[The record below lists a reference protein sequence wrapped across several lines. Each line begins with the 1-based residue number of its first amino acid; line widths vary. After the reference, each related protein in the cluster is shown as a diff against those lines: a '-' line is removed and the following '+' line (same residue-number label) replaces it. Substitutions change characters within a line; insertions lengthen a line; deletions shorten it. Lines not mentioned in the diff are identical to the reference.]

1 MNKWFYRAVGAVGVA
16 SGVML
21 LGNGVAHA
29 EGFAEAKPT
38 ADPQAMRGLVADL
51 FSPTGGLHDLGLSL
65 DTPDAR
71 LSAGLVADGPLAI
84 TRGAGNVGITAHA
97 PGIQDISLAGKLPRL
112 SDVAPRTN
120 LLSSATSLLT
130 GATAE
135 SGRAEALPLPGLD
148 MLSSGP
154 LGGLLGGTPGG
165 SPIAGLSNG
174 PLGGLAN
181 GLIGA
186 DGNGT
191 VGGLTSGLLGGD
203 ASPLGGLTGGLTA
216 GDKAGSPLDALG
228 GLTGGDASPL
238 GGITDS
244 LGGLTGGLTG
254 GDKGGSPLDGLTG
267 GLTDGLTGG
276 LTGGLAGER
285 NNAPAPAPR
294 PLGDIS
300 QDPFG
305 DWLDPPGE
313 LPVDQVMRQAVID
326 PLVDTTALDPA
337 DAQGVTLD
345 PSLSAQVADATS
357 QIVPALIADAMGKNS
372 SIDDLLAGTDIG
384 ATEAAGPAEGL
395 PIVDKLPLVGDVLGN
410 GGPLDGV
417 LVVGDIAKQLPGVR
431 AVVNGKLGLDTVTKL
446 PIVGGMLSSGIV
458 QGGKPGSSLPIVGSV
473 PIVGDAL
480 GKVTGNL
487 SGGLNPGRGA
497 NLLNREP
504 VVGTALPVAQTLPA
518 PAMVAAQPHVGRH
531 RATERP
537 IAGEDAEYAE
547 SATEAAPLPGLGD
560 LPLLGSLTG
569 GAGGGLPLVGDLL
582 GGLPLVSSLPILG
595 DMGTSMEVLRNL
607 PVVGTAAGL
616 LPLS

>member
-29 EGFAEAKPT
+29 EGNASAKPT

-65 DTPDAR
+65 DTPDTR
-71 LSAGLVADGPLAI
+71 VSAGLVADGPLSI

-112 SDVAPRTN
+112 SDMAPRTN

-130 GATAE
+130 GVTAE
-135 SGRAEALPLPGLD
+135 TGRVEALPLPGLD

-181 GLIGA
+181 GLVGA

-203 ASPLGGLTGGLTA
+203 ASPLGGLTGGLTG
-216 GDKAGSPLDALG
+216 GDSPLGALG
-228 GLTGGDASPL
+228 GLTGGDSPL
-238 GGITDS
+238 GA

-254 GDKGGSPLDGLTG
+254 GDKGASPLS

-300 QDPFG
+300 QDHFG
-305 DWLDPPGE
+305 DWLDTPGD

-326 PLVDTTALDPA
+326 PLVDTAALDPA
-337 DAQGVTLD
+337 DALGVTLD
-345 PSLSAQVADATS
+345 PGLSAQVADATS

-372 SIDDLLAGTDIG
+372 SIDDLLGATDIG

-431 AVVNGKLGLDTVTKL
+431 DVVNGKLGLDTVTKL

-504 VVGTALPVAQTLPA
+504 VVGTAMPVAQTLPA

-537 IAGEDAEYAE
+537 VAGEDAEYTE

-560 LPLLGSLTG
+560 LPLLGSLAG

-616 LPLS
+616 LPLG